1 MNIQE
6 MTEEECNKALK
17 QARFGRLGCASDN
30 HPYVVPIY
38 FAFNGQ
44 HIYGVTTLGQKTEW
58 MRANE
63 NVCLE
68 IDQRVSFD
76 NWMSVIVFGR
86 YEELPDEP
94 EYEAA
99 RIKALTL
106 LQRHAMWW
114 QPAFAASSHRG
125 SPESITPIFYRIRI
139 DKLTGHRATPDE
151 AETKAMK
158 SESVAR
164 RESWWH
170 SLRRRL
176 HLN

>member
-1 MNIQE
+1 
-6 MTEEECNKALK
+6 
-17 QARFGRLGCASDN
+17 
-30 HPYVVPIY
+30 VVPIY

-44 HIYGVTTLGQKTEW
+44 HIYGLTTLGQKTEW

-99 RIKALTL
+99 RIKALAL
-106 LQRHAMWW
+106 LQSRAMWW

-125 SPESITPIFYRIRI
+125 SPETITPIFYRIHI
-139 DKLTGHRATPDE
+139 EKMTGHRAIPDE
-151 AETKAMK
+151 AETTETGSK
-158 SESVAR
+158 SVTKGSD
-164 RESWWH
+164 WWH
-170 SLRRRL
+170 NIRRRL
-176 HLN
+176 HLI